1 MKSLGKFTLRGVIQP
16 TGTSGT
22 YEGNGDLS
30 EIQLFDGNFG
40 TGFKVTKFEVWNY
53 EFTSSADC
61 SAILSTNR
69 EGLADYN
76 LGTMDASNNLQ
87 IGWASSNSVTSGV
100 RETNFKLVDRDNL
113 IIQNLWIAGVN
124 NSTAT
129 TADAK
134 KINYYIELEKYDV
147 GLTMGAYSMV
157 RNAAQDMPN

>member
-1 MKSLGKFTLRGVIQP
+1 MKSLGKFTFRGVIKP
-16 TGTSGT
+16 TANSGT
-22 YEGNGDLS
+22 YEDEGDLT
-30 EIQLFDGNFG
+30 EIQLFDGDFG

-53 EFTSSADC
+53 EGTSSADC
-61 SAILSTNR
+61 SAVLATNK
-69 EGLADYN
+69 EGLADYS

-87 IGWASSNSVTSGV
+87 VGWASGNSFTSNV

-134 KINYYIELEKYDV
+134 KINYYIEAEKFDV
-147 GLTMGAYSMV
+147 GLSIGSYSMV